1 MSEAENRSEQLVK
14 IFFET
19 LSTGDLERLRPLLHE
34 QASWTPMGTGIPGAG
49 GAKGRDAII
58 DEFLAPVRGMFVDG
72 DPKVKMSNIFSKGPM
87 VACET
92 LGIGLLKN
100 GKKYN
105 NHYAWIIEIKDDKIF
120 AVREYMDTYHIT
132 TLVQA
137 SRRNV
142 AF

>member
-1 MSEAENRSEQLVK
+1 MSEAESRNEQLVK
-14 IFFET
+14 TFFET
-19 LSTGDLERLRPLLHE
+19 LSAGDLERVRSLLHE

-72 DPKVKMSNIFSKGPM
+72 DPKVKMNNIFSKGPM

-105 NHYAWIIEIKDDKIF
+105 NRYAWIIEIKDDKIF

-132 TLVQA
+132 TLV
-137 SRRNV
+137 
-142 AF
+142 

>member
-14 IFFET
+14 TFFET
-19 LSTGDLERLRPLLHE
+19 LSTGDLERVRLLLHE

-72 DPKVKMSNIFSKGPM
+72 DPKVEMNNIFSKGPM

-105 NHYAWIIEIKDDKIF
+105 NRYAWIIEIKDDKIF

-132 TLVQA
+132 TLV
-137 SRRNV
+137 
-142 AF
+142 